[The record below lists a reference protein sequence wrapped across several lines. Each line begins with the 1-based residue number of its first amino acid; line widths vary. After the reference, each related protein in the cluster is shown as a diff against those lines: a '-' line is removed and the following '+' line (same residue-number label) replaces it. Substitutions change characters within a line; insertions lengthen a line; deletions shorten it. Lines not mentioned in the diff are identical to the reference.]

1 MLRLRSNVAASKRA
15 ALAVRALSTGKDLK
29 FGNEARQT
37 MLKGVDMV
45 ADAVQTTLG
54 PKGRNVVID
63 ESFRSPKITKD
74 GVTVAKAITFADKQL
89 NLGAQ
94 LVKSVAQKTNDV
106 AGDGTTTATVLAR
119 AILSEGIKGVASGMN
134 PMDLRRGI
142 NLAVA
147 HVVDNLKAAAKQIAT
162 KEEISQVATISA
174 NGDKDIGEMI
184 ATAMERVGK
193 EGVITVQEGKT
204 MIDELDVVEGMRFD
218 RGFISP
224 YFITE
229 SKQPK
234 CILENP
240 LVLLFDKKISSIQK
254 ILPVFESAVK
264 MQRPLLV
271 IAEDVDGEALAT
283 MILNK
288 LRGNVKIAAVKAPG
302 FGDNRK
308 ATMKDLAI
316 LLGTEVISEETGEKL
331 EEVTVDRLG
340 SAKVVTI
347 TKDDT
352 IILDGAGSK
361 EAIAARCEEI
371 RTELAESTTKYV
383 TEKLESRLAKL
394 ASGVA
399 VVKVGGASE
408 VEVGERKDRIDDALN
423 ATRAAV
429 EEGIVPGGGVALLYA
444 AQGLDKLP
452 AANVD
457 QSHGVKIIAAALKV
471 PCKAICNNAGLEG
484 AVVVG
489 NLLNESNGNTQS
501 TKGMNA
507 STGEYVDML
516 KAGIIDPVKVVR
528 TALADAASVASMM
541 TTSEVIITD
550 VPAKEEPAGGRGAG
564 MRGGMGDEM
573 F

>member
-1 MLRLRSNVAASKRA
+1 MLRARSSLVSRT
-15 ALAVRALSTGKDLK
+15 VRALSTGKDLK
-29 FGNEARQT
+29 FGNEARSA
-37 MLKGVDMV
+37 MLKGVDMI

-74 GVTVAKAITFADKQL
+74 GVTVAKAISFSDRQL

-94 LVKSVAQKTNDV
+94 LVKSVAQKTNDE

-119 AILSEGIKGVASGMN
+119 AIFSEGVKGVASGMN

-142 NLAVA
+142 SLAVNY
-147 HVVDNLKAAAKQIAT
+147 VTDNLKTAAKEIVT

-174 NGDKDIGEMI
+174 NGDTDIGDMI
-184 ATAMERVGK
+184 ATAMEKVGK
-193 EGVITVQEGKT
+193 EGVITVQDGKT
-204 MIDELDVVEGMRFD
+204 MLDELDVVEGMRFD
-218 RGFISP
+218 RGYISP
-224 YFITE
+224 YFITD
-229 SKQPK
+229 SKSQK

-254 ILPVFESAVK
+254 ILPVFEAAVK

-271 IAEDVDGEALAT
+271 IAEDIDGEALAT

-288 LRGNVKIAAVKAPG
+288 LRGSVKVAAVKAPG
-302 FGDNRK
+302 FGENRK
-308 ATMKDLAI
+308 ATMQDLAV
-316 LLGTEVISEETGEKL
+316 LLGSQVISEEIGMKL
-331 EEVTVDRLG
+331 EDTTADMLG
-340 SAKVVTI
+340 SAKLITI

-352 IILDGAGSK
+352 IIMDGAGSK
-361 EAIAARCEEI
+361 DEIAERCDSI
-371 RTELAESTTKYV
+371 RDLVAQTTSTYDK
-383 TEKLESRLAKL
+383 EKLTSRLAKL

-399 VVKVGGASE
+399 VIKVGGASE
-408 VEVGERKDRIDDALN
+408 VEVGERKDRVEDALN

-444 AQGLDKLP
+444 SQGLESLKTDN
-452 AANVD
+452 AD
-457 QSHGVKIIAAALKV
+457 QNHGVKIIQAALKV

-489 NLLNESNGNTQS
+489 NLLNEAKGDLLF
-501 TKGMNA
+501 KRGMNA
-507 STGEYVDML
+507 ASGEYADMIQ
-516 KAGIIDPVKVVR
+516 AGIIDPVKVVR
-528 TALADAASVASMM
+528 TALADAASVAAMM
-541 TTSEVIITD
+541 TTSEVMITD
-550 VPAKEEPAGGRGAG
+550 VPSKEPAAPPMGGGG
-564 MRGGMGDEM
+564 PMGGMGGGM